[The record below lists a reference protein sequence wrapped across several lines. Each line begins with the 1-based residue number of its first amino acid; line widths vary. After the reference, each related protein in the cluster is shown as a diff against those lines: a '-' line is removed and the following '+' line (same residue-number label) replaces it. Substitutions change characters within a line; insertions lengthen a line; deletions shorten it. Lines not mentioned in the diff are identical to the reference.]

1 VDIQFQN
8 ASVTFEGRTALA
20 PLDLSLSE
28 RRIGVIGLNGSGK
41 TTFARLINGLTKPST
56 GRVIVNGLD
65 TIKDADAVL
74 KQVGFVF
81 QNPQNQIILPI
92 IRDDIAFGL
101 KNRGVGKIAVDAAV
115 AATLQRFG
123 IAHLSDRRAHELS
136 GGELQLAALAALS
149 ITGPNILIL
158 DEPTNQLD
166 LKNRAVVERTILGLE
181 QDVLVITHDLPL
193 LETFDRVLLF
203 HQATLVLDG
212 EPEDVIARYREIA
225 LS

>member
-1 VDIQFQN
+1 MDIQFQN

>member
-1 VDIQFQN
+1 MDIQFQN

-203 HQATLVLDG
+203 HQAELVLDG